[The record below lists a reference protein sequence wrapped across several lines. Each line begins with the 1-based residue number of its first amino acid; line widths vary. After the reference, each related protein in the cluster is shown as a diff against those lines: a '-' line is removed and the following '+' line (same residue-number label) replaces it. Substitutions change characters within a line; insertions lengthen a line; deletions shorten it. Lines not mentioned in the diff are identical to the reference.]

1 MKNVNTF
8 FFNGQEYYATKSISL
23 LELVHYFNYSS
34 SLIVVEYNNFICEK
48 LKWNDIQIK
57 KNDSI
62 EIITIVGGG

>member
-23 LELVHYFNYSS
+23 LQLVHYFNYSS

-48 LKWNDIQIK
+48 LKWNEIQIK

>member
-23 LELVHYFNYSS
+23 LQLIHYFNYSS

-48 LKWNDIQIK
+48 LKWNEIQIK

>member
-8 FFNGQEYYATKSISL
+8 FFNGQEYYATESISL
-23 LELVHYFNYSS
+23 LELIHYFNYSS

>member
-48 LKWNDIQIK
+48 LKWNEIQIK